1 MDTTPLD
8 DAASYQRLLLLAEQK
23 NAALLRSEERYH
35 KMVEEVEDYAIL
47 LLDRDGRIM
56 NWNKGAEKIKGYKES
71 EIIGCNFRIFYRPE
85 DQQRQLPQKL
95 IEQARSTGKAI
106 HEGWRVR
113 KDGTTFWGSVV
124 LTALHD
130 DSNNVIGFSKVTRD
144 LTERKVAEDK
154 IKQYAKELEAQNRDL
169 QQFAY
174 AAAHDMK
181 EPLRKVQF
189 YTSSLL
195 ESIGVTLPQK
205 EKSYLERTVD
215 AAHRMQGLIEDLLT
229 YTRISGAVP
238 PFENVPLNI
247 ILTEVL
253 STYQETITELNVQI
267 EIGDL
272 PVVPG
277 ITFQLRQLLDNL
289 IGNALKYYDKNKT
302 PHIIIRSIPDNGKHK
317 ITVQDNGIGFEPKN
331 CKKIFEMFERLHGR
345 ESYPGTGIGL
355 ALCQRIVHN
364 HQGSITATA
373 QVGEGATFTIT
384 LPATNQFD
392 NPVIPSPAA
401 VPL

>member
-1 MDTTPLD
+1 MDTRTIPD
-8 DAASYQRLLLLAEQK
+8 DSASFERLRLLAEQK
-23 NAALLRSEERYH
+23 NAALQRSEERYH

-47 LLDRDGRIM
+47 LLDKDGRIM

-71 EIIGCNFRIFYRPE
+71 EIIGRNFRIFYRSE
-85 DQQRQLPQKL
+85 DQQRQLPETL
-95 IEQARSTGKAI
+95 IQQARTTGKAI

-130 DSNNVIGFSKVTRD
+130 DYNNIVGFTKVTRD

-189 YTSSLL
+189 YTSSLIQ
-195 ESIGVTLPQK
+195 SIGDTLPPK

-229 YTRISGAVP
+229 YTRISGEVP
-238 PFENVPLNI
+238 PFEPVALELI
-247 ILTEVL
+247 VAEVI
-253 STYQETITELNVQI
+253 SNYQETIESIHAHI
-267 EIGDL
+267 ETGPL

-289 IGNALKYYDKNKT
+289 IGNALKYHHTEKT
-302 PHIIIRSIPDNGKHK
+302 PHIIIRSAPDNDKYV
-317 ITVQDNGIGFEPKN
+317 ITVQDNGIGFEPQN
-331 CKKIFEMFERLHGR
+331 CEKIFEMFERLHGR

-355 ALCQRIVHN
+355 ALCQRIVQN
-364 HQGSITATA
+364 HKGTISATG
-373 QVGEGATFTIT
+373 QVNEGATFTIT
-384 LPATNQFD
+384 LSATD
-392 NPVIPSPAA
+392 AE
-401 VPL
+401 

>member
-1 MDTTPLD
+1 MDTRSVPD
-8 DAASYQRLLLLAEQK
+8 DSASFKRLQLLAEHH

-47 LLDRDGRIM
+47 LLDPNGRIM
-56 NWNKGAEKIKGYKES
+56 NWNKGAEKIKGYKEA
-71 EIIGCNFRIFYRPE
+71 EIIGRNFRIFYRPE
-85 DQQRQLPQKL
+85 DQQRQVPEQL
-95 IEQARSTGKAI
+95 IQQARSTGKAI

-130 DSNNVIGFSKVTRD
+130 DLDNVIGFSKVTRD

-154 IKQYAKELEAQNRDL
+154 IQQYAKELEAQNRDL

-195 ESIGVTLPQK
+195 DGIGTQLPPK
-205 EKSYLERTVD
+205 ERSYLERTVD

-229 YTRISGAVP
+229 YTRISGDVP
-238 PFENVPLNI
+238 PFEKVA
-247 ILTEVL
+247 LTSLMEEVL
-253 STYQETITELNVQI
+253 SHHQETIESIKAVI
-267 EIGDL
+267 ETDPL

-289 IGNALKYYDKNKT
+289 IGNALKYHHPEKT
-302 PHIIIRSIPDNGKHK
+302 PHIIIRSATDNGQQH
-317 ITVQDNGIGFEPKN
+317 IIIQDNGIGFEPQN
-331 CKKIFEMFERLHGR
+331 CEKIFGMFERLHGR

-355 ALCQRIVHN
+355 ALCQRIVQN
-364 HQGSITATA
+364 HQGTISATG

-384 LPATNQFD
+384 LPA
-392 NPVIPSPAA
+392 AEA
-401 VPL
+401 E

>member
-1 MDTTPLD
+1 MDTRSLQD
-8 DAASYQRLLLLAEQK
+8 DSASFERLRLLADQK

-56 NWNKGAEKIKGYKES
+56 NWNKGAEKIKGYKEA
-71 EIIGCNFRIFYRPE
+71 EIIGRNFRIFYRPE
-85 DQQRQLPQKL
+85 DQIQQLPQKL
-95 IEQARSTGKAI
+95 IEQARSEGKAI

-130 DSNNVIGFSKVTRD
+130 DLNNVIGFSKVTRD

-154 IKQYAKELEAQNRDL
+154 IKQYTKELESQNRDL

-189 YTSSLL
+189 YTSAIL
-195 ESIGVTLPQK
+195 EGIGSTLPAK
-205 EKSYLERTVD
+205 EKSYLERTAD

-229 YTRISGAVP
+229 YTRLSGDVP
-238 PFENVPLNI
+238 SFETVALTPLME
-247 ILTEVL
+247 EVL
-253 STYQETITELNVQI
+253 SHYQETIASIGAII
-267 EIGDL
+267 EMEPL

-277 ITFQLRQLLDNL
+277 ITFQLRQLFDNL
-289 IGNALKYYDKNKT
+289 IGNALKYHHTEKT
-302 PHIIIRSIPDNGKHK
+302 PHIIIRSKLENGKHH
-317 ITVQDNGIGFEPKN
+317 ITIQDNGIGFEPKN
-331 CKKIFEMFERLHGR
+331 CEKIFEMFERLHGR

-355 ALCQRIVHN
+355 ALCQRIVQN
-364 HQGSITATA
+364 HQGTISASG
-373 QVGEGATFTIT
+373 QVGAGATFTVT
-384 LPATNQFD
+384 LPETTME
-392 NPVIPSPAA
+392 
-401 VPL
+401 

>member
-1 MDTTPLD
+1 MDTRSLPD
-8 DAASYQRLLLLAEQK
+8 DSASFERLRLLAEQK

-47 LLDRDGRIM
+47 LLDPYGRIM
-56 NWNKGAEKIKGYKES
+56 NWNKGAEKIKGYKEA
-71 EIIGCNFRIFYRPE
+71 EIIGHNFRIFYRPE
-85 DQQRQLPQKL
+85 DQKRQIPEKL
-95 IEQARSTGKAI
+95 IQQARTAGKAI

-130 DSNNVIGFSKVTRD
+130 DYNNIIGFSKVTRD
-144 LTERKVAEDK
+144 LTERKVSEDK
-154 IKQYAKELEAQNRDL
+154 IKQYTKELEAQNRDL

-189 YTSSLL
+189 YTSALL
-195 ESIGVTLPQK
+195 EGIGARLPAK
-205 EKSYLERTVD
+205 EKTYLERTVD

-229 YTRISGAVP
+229 YTRISGEVP
-238 PFENVPLNI
+238 AFENVALTPLVA
-247 ILTEVL
+247 EVI
-253 STYQETITELNVQI
+253 SHHQETIASI
-267 EIGDL
+267 HAIIDMAPL

-277 ITFQLRQLLDNL
+277 ISFQLRQLFDNL
-289 IGNALKYYDKNKT
+289 IGNALKYHHTQKT
-302 PHIIIRSIPDNGKHK
+302 PHIIIRSTSDDNKHI
-317 ITVQDNGIGFEPKN
+317 ITVQDNGIGFEPQN
-331 CKKIFEMFERLHGR
+331 CEKIFELFERLHGR

-355 ALCQRIVHN
+355 ALCQRIVQN
-364 HQGSITATA
+364 HQGTISASG

-384 LPATNQFD
+384 LPETTME
-392 NPVIPSPAA
+392 
-401 VPL
+401 

>member
-1 MDTTPLD
+1 MDTRSLQD
-8 DAASYQRLLLLAEQK
+8 DSASFERLRLLADQK

-56 NWNKGAEKIKGYKES
+56 NWNKGAEKIKGYKEA
-71 EIIGCNFRIFYRPE
+71 EIIGRNFRIFYRPE
-85 DQQRQLPQKL
+85 DQIQQLPQKL
-95 IEQARSTGKAI
+95 IEQARSEGKAI

-113 KDGTTFWGSVV
+113 KDGTTFWGSDV

-130 DSNNVIGFSKVTRD
+130 DLNNVIGFSKVTRD

-154 IKQYAKELEAQNRDL
+154 IKQYTKELESQNRDL

-189 YTSSLL
+189 YTSAIL
-195 ESIGVTLPQK
+195 EGIGSTLPAK
-205 EKSYLERTVD
+205 EKSYLERTAD

-229 YTRISGAVP
+229 YTRLSGDVP
-238 PFENVPLNI
+238 SFETVALTPLME
-247 ILTEVL
+247 EVL
-253 STYQETITELNVQI
+253 SHYQETIASIGAII
-267 EIGDL
+267 EMEPL

-277 ITFQLRQLLDNL
+277 ITFQLRQLFDNL
-289 IGNALKYYDKNKT
+289 IGNALKYHHTEKT
-302 PHIIIRSIPDNGKHK
+302 PHIIIRSKLENGKHH
-317 ITVQDNGIGFEPKN
+317 ITIQDNGIGFEPKN
-331 CKKIFEMFERLHGR
+331 CEKIFEMFERLHGR

-355 ALCQRIVHN
+355 ALCQRIVQN
-364 HQGSITATA
+364 HQGTISASG
-373 QVGEGATFTIT
+373 QVGAGATFTVT
-384 LPATNQFD
+384 LPETTME
-392 NPVIPSPAA
+392 
-401 VPL
+401 